1 MSVTEVSGGINSD
14 LKRLLE
20 SLNAL
25 DNDLE
30 LEGPLNP
37 HTTEFVPARIP
48 RPECVTLT
56 PQPSQKS
63 ISIYVKRVV
72 FGTKKIIDEFEV
84 RARLEGSLCD
94 ILSNKEAY
102 SNWISIENAHQVQKH
117 INWNVAGHTYAET
130 KEKLDS
136 WKNSLFDIVIRRLV
150 TIYLYVRRPN
160 ANIK

>member
-1 MSVTEVSGGINSD
+1 MSVTEVSGGLKSD
-14 LKRLLE
+14 LHRLLE

-25 DNDLE
+25 DNVVD

-37 HTTEFVPARIP
+37 HAKDFVPTRIP
-48 RPECVTLT
+48 RPERVTLT

-63 ISIYVKRVV
+63 INILVKRVV

-94 ILSNKEAY
+94 ILSTKEAY

-150 TIYLYVRRPN
+150 TIYLYVHRPN